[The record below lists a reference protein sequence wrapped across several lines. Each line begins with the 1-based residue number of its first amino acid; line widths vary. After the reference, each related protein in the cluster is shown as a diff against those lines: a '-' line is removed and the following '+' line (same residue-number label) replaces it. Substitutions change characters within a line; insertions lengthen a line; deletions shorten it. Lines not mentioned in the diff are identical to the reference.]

1 MPTGLTTDGSF
12 NAGARRTVDMTAE
25 DAWRNWAQ
33 GQGLGRW
40 LEPSASTLT
49 EGQEATLKDGTWV
62 LPVRVRPPHHL
73 RVRLRR
79 ARQARAW
86 TAQLRILPA
95 ARGVTI
101 ALHAEGL
108 LDAATRAAFI
118 ERWTKE
124 LEAIPSAKPT
134 ATKPPARKAPAD
146 KAQARKP
153 SAARTEVVAPARKA
167 LGKKP
172 TASSPATKAAATA
185 LDKKSATKSL
195 AKKTAATALDKKS
208 ATRTARSVSPEPS
221 ARGAAASPR
230 KK

>member
-1 MPTGLTTDGSF
+1 MPTGLTANGSF

-40 LEPSASTLT
+40 LEPSAGPLK

-73 RVRLRR
+73 RVRLKR
-79 ARQARAW
+79 ARQASAW

-108 LDAATRAAFI
+108 LDAATRSAFI

-124 LEAIPSAKPT
+124 LEAIPSAKPM
-134 ATKPPARKAPAD
+134 ATKPPARKA
-146 KAQARKP
+146 
-153 SAARTEVVAPARKA
+153 SAARPGKGAPARKA
-167 LGKKP
+167 
-172 TASSPATKAAATA
+172 
-185 LDKKSATKSL
+185 SAR
-195 AKKTAATALDKKS
+195 KTAVAKPLDKKS
-208 ATRTARSVSPEPS
+208 ATRTAGSVSRERS
-221 ARGAAASPR
+221 ARGAAALPR